1 MDGIIN
7 IPFFNFNYVCS
18 CFSFIIVDAVF
29 VELKLLRDQ
38 LEQLTSKADAE
49 AKCKIAMAREQVSN
63 NMLYPLTPFSSPHID
78 DVRAVMIA
86 CVAKKVCAEHLQ

>member
-1 MDGIIN
+1 MDGIIS

-49 AKCKIAMAREQVSN
+49 AKCKIAMAREQVLSD
-63 NMLYPLTPFSSPHID
+63 MLYPLAPFSSNRQHQSCND
-78 DVRAVMIA
+78 
-86 CVAKKVCAEHLQ
+86 CVAKKVCAKHLQ